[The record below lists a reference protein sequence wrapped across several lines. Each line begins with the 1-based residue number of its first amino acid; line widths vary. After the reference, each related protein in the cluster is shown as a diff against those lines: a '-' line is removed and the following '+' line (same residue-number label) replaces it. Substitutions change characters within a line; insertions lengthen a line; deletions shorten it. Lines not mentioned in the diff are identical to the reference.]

1 MNSYTPTQP
10 QPANL
15 LKVGAVCLH
24 EGAAHRCIRR
34 AATIHLADVQTGAVR
49 EVSGVTVVTRA
60 VPAATPGVILGHA
73 PGGQTT
79 VGDLPAGALVLVRT
93 GVRWELARADPSIIT
108 VRGRRARGFKAV
120 TPWQR
125 SPTRFR
131 ARLDAPCWLAVQVAE
146 VPLKHVRA
154 KPAPVKRVRPSRA
167 LGRAPWREPP
177 KPPRQKK
184 PVPAVQPPRVAVARS
199 APIVDVPPPPPPP
212 RVIAPV
218 PEGAREWWTLH
229 RTTKRGQQETLLFA
243 ERADADAYVRTRGL
257 ERVPTRLRGNVRT
270 EATEDGLLRAYLP
283 PPSFG
288 GKPIPVKK
296 ARLPYKDDDDRD
308 DD

>member
-1 MNSYTPTQP
+1 M
-10 QPANL
+10 PANNQ
-15 LKVGAVCLH
+15 KVGAVCLY
-24 EGAAHRCIRR
+24 EGAAYRCVRR
-34 AATIHLADVQTGAVR
+34 ASTIHLADVQTGAVR

-60 VPAATPGVILGHA
+60 VPSARPGVILGHQ
-73 PGGQTT
+73 PGQKTT
-79 VGDLPAGALVLVRT
+79 VGELPAGALVIVESA
-93 GVRWELARADPSIIT
+93 GRWELGRVSPAVLT
-108 VRGRRARGFKAV
+108 CRGRAERTIRTA

-125 SPTRFR
+125 APSTIR
-131 ARLDAPCWLAVQVAE
+131 APVSALCWLAVQVAE
-146 VPLKHVRA
+146 VRLRVERQKLP
-154 KPAPVKRVRPSRA
+154 PPKRVRKAARRSTPK
-167 LGRAPWREPP
+167 PPPREPPAP

-184 PVPAVQPPRVAVARS
+184 PTKVEPSRVVVARS

-229 RTTKRGQQETLLFA
+229 RTTRRGQQETLLFT

-283 PPSFG
+283 PPTFG
-288 GKPIPVKK
+288 GKPIPPRK

>member
-1 MNSYTPTQP
+1 MTSYTPTQP
-10 QPANL
+10 QPANN
-15 LKVGAVCLH
+15 LKVGAVCFH

-34 AATIHLADVQTGAVR
+34 ASTIHLADVQTGAVR

-73 PGGQTT
+73 PGEQTT
-79 VGDLPAGALVLVRT
+79 VGELPAGALVLVRT
-93 GVRWELARADPSIIT
+93 GTRWELARVDPSIIT
-108 VRGRRARGFKAV
+108 VRGRWARGFKAV

-131 ARLDAPCWLAVQVAE
+131 AAVDAPCWFAVQVAE

-154 KPAPVKRVRPSRA
+154 KPPPVKRVRPSPARPKSEH
-167 LGRAPWREPP
+167 APR
-177 KPPRQKK
+177 KPP
-184 PVPAVQPPRVAVARS
+184 PVASQIVIARS

-218 PEGAREWWTLH
+218 PESAKEWWTLH
-229 RTTKRGQQETLLFA
+229 RTTRRGQQETLLFA

-257 ERVPTRLRGNVRT
+257 ERVPTRLRGNLRT

-288 GKPIPVKK
+288 GKPIPQKK

>member
-1 MNSYTPTQP
+1 MSYIPTSQMP
-10 QPANL
+10 SNL
-15 LKVGAVCLH
+15 LKVGAVCLY
-24 EGAAHRCIRR
+24 EGAAYRCIRR
-34 AATIHLADVQTGAVR
+34 ASTIHLADVQTGAVR

-60 VPAATPGVILGHA
+60 VPAATPGVILGHQ
-73 PGGQTT
+73 PGEQTT
-79 VGDLPAGALVLVRT
+79 VGELSAGALVLVRT
-93 GVRWELARADPSIIT
+93 GTRWELARADPSIIT
-108 VRGRRARGFKAV
+108 VRGRKARGFKAV

-131 ARLDAPCWLAVQVAE
+131 TAVDAPCWFAVQVAE

-167 LGRAPWREPP
+167 RPKSQHAPR
-177 KPPRQKK
+177 KPP
-184 PVPAVQPPRVAVARS
+184 PVASQIVIARS

-218 PEGAREWWTLH
+218 PEGAQEWWTLH
-229 RTTKRGQQETLLFA
+229 RTTRRGQQETLLFA

-257 ERVPTRLRGNVRT
+257 ERVPTRLRGNLRT

-288 GKPIPVKK
+288 GKPIPAKK